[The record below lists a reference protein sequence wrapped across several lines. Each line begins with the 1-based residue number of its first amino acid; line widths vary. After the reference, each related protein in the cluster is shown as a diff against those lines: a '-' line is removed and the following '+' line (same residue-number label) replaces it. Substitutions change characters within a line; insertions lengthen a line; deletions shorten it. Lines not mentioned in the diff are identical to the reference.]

1 MKPQSPWVLKCQ
13 RGMGRVEHSLIIS
26 FDNEINDLGLY
37 PDLWG
42 LADFPLS
49 LLPSTPV
56 AVELSAA
63 QSHAAETGL
72 WQDVLK
78 SDIRYPW
85 REGIIC
91 YCHLFQIPRSS
102 SLCVPCCPG
111 TYSIAQ
117 ASLKFTEIFLLQP
130 PEDLNEW
137 TELPCLFKWVLSS
150 CGLVCLWS
158 SKRKQ

>member
-1 MKPQSPWVLKCQ
+1 
-13 RGMGRVEHSLIIS
+13 MGHLIIS
-26 FDNEINDLGLY
+26 IDNEIKWSWAIPRLVR
-37 PDLWG
+37 
-42 LADFPLS
+42 LS
-49 LLPSTPV
+49 WIPSEPP
-56 AVELSAA
+56 AFHPCCSRAFCSSESCSWNRPMARCA
-63 QSHAAETGL
+63 QNT
-72 WQDVLK
+72 

-91 YCHLFQIPRSS
+91 CCHLFHMPRLSS
-102 SLCVPCCPG
+102 ACVPCCPG

-117 ASLKFTEIFLLQP
+117 ASFKFTEIFLLQP

-137 TELPCLFKWVLSS
+137 TELPCQFKWVLSS